1 MFLGSTHLDR
11 SALDL
16 ASEPNVRLIGTKHY
30 DEAQAIISHFDVALI
45 PHLDNE
51 MSRSMNPLKA
61 YVYCSL
67 GVPIVS
73 TPVANLDQL
82 AAFITFANGT
92 DEFVTAIEHAL
103 AKGKTTPDR
112 DTLLPHSWDVRVE
125 EVLGL
130 IDETVERRRSA
141 PPS

>member
-1 MFLGSTHLDR
+1 
-11 SALDL
+11 
-16 ASEPNVRLIGTKHY
+16 
-30 DEAQAIISHFDVALI
+30 
-45 PHLDNE
+45 
-51 MSRSMNPLKA
+51 MNPLKA

-73 TPVANLDQL
+73 SPVANLDQL

-141 PPS
+141 SGRGVSPRVRRIAPRAGGTTSSRSMWARQ